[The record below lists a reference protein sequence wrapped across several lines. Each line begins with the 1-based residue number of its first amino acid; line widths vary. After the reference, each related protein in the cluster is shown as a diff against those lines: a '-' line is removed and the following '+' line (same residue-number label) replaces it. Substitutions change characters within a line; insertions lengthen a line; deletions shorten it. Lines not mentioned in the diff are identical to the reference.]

1 MQRKLRAVEEGHR
14 ATQEEQKTEHD
25 NLYKDPY
32 AEKHSNMRGE
42 NIINPAPLFKGGRA
56 DQTKWMWK

>member
-1 MQRKLRAVEEGHR
+1 MQRDLRAVEEGHR
-14 ATQEEQKTEHD
+14 STQQQQKTEHD

-42 NIINPAPLFKGGRA
+42 NIINPKSLFETGRP
-56 DQTKWMWK
+56 DKTK

>member
-14 ATQEEQKTEHD
+14 STQEQQKTEHD
-25 NLYKDPY
+25 QLFKDPY

-42 NIINPAPLFKGGRA
+42 NIISPNPLFLGGRP
-56 DQTKWMWK
+56 DKTK